1 MDATEFVPLDRAA
14 QDENVHEATLRRR
27 FRIAG
32 LPLYRDPS
40 DHRRRLVRRSDLAEL
55 ATPRPVVGG
64 GKAVAM
70 TA

>member
-1 MDATEFVPLDRAA
+1 MEATEFVPLTEAA
-14 QDENVHEATLRRR
+14 ETQMVHEATLRRR
-27 FRIAG
+27 FRLAG

-40 DHRRRLVRRSDLAEL
+40 DHRRRLVRRTDLDEL
-55 ATPRPVVGG
+55 ATPRPLLGG